1 MEASTKAAVG
11 TGAMEASTKAVICTV
26 CSSFVVFQILFHFVS
41 YWFSAR
47 VSSGYNSLSIDKK
60 IEWNSRVVSTCHSLL
75 VGIFGLYLFFFD
87 EATITDPLWG
97 DPTYVNINIATAS
110 GYLISDLLII
120 LFNWKVIGDKFFII
134 HHCAALTAYYFVL
147 TTGALAYIANFRL
160 LAELSSPFV
169 NQRWFFEALKYP
181 KFSKANV
188 INGILM
194 TVVFFIVRIISIPP
208 MYFFLYS
215 VYGTEPYIRF
225 GFVIQS
231 VWIVT
236 CVILDV
242 MNIMWMIKITKGC
255 IKVISLIRQE
265 KAKDSLQNGKLD

>member
-1 MEASTKAAVG
+1 MEAHVKLAVG
-11 TGAMEASTKAVICTV
+11 IV
-26 CSSFVVFQILFHFVS
+26 CSSFVIFQVLFHFVS

-47 VSSGYNSLSIDKK
+47 ISSGYNNLSIEKK

-87 EATITDPLWG
+87 EASIADPLWG

-120 LFNWKVIGDKFFII
+120 LFNWKVIGDKFFIL
-134 HHCAALTAYYFVL
+134 HHCAALGAYYFVL
-147 TTGALAYIANFRL
+147 KYGVIAYIANFRL

-169 NQRWFFEALKYP
+169 NQRWFFETLKYP
-181 KFSKANV
+181 KFSKVNV

-194 TVVFFIVRIISIPP
+194 TVVFFIVRIMAMPP
-208 MYFFLYS
+208 MYFYVYS
-215 VYGTEPYIRF
+215 VYGTEPYIRL
-225 GFVIQS
+225 GFEVQFA
-231 VWIVT
+231 WISA
-236 CVILDV
+236 CIILDV
-242 MNIMWMIKITKGC
+242 MNIMWMIKIMKGC

-265 KAKDSLQNGKLD
+265 KAKDNLQNGKLD

>member
-1 MEASTKAAVG
+1 
-11 TGAMEASTKAVICTV
+11 
-26 CSSFVVFQILFHFVS
+26 
-41 YWFSAR
+41 
-47 VSSGYNSLSIDKK
+47 
-60 IEWNSRVVSTCHSLL
+60 
-75 VGIFGLYLFFFD
+75 
-87 EATITDPLWG
+87 
-97 DPTYVNINIATAS
+97 
-110 GYLISDLLII
+110 
-120 LFNWKVIGDKFFII
+120 
-134 HHCAALTAYYFVL
+134 
-147 TTGALAYIANFRL
+147 
-160 LAELSSPFV
+160 
-169 NQRWFFEALKYP
+169 
-181 KFSKANV
+181 
-188 INGILM
+188 M